1 MSLTRQFALL
11 TAFIF
16 LLNIPFGYWRAGT
29 RRFSV
34 SWFLAIHVPVG
45 IAIAFRLMAGIRFI
59 LGGLPLLVGA
69 FALGQSLGGRLRS
82 PRLRPRRTPRR

>member
-1 MSLTRQFALL
+1 MNLISQLGLL

-16 LLNIPFGYWRAGT
+16 LLNIPFGYWRART
-29 RRFSV
+29 QRFSV

-45 IAIAFRLMAGIRFI
+45 IAIAFRLLAGIRFI

-69 FALGQSLGGRLRS
+69 FVLGQSLGGRLRS
-82 PRLRPRRTPRR
+82 PHPRPHRTPRH